1 VSAPAHARLAV
12 LALALAA
19 CAHRGPVAPLDPALV
34 PFNADLRAA
43 ELRTLSRTIAESY
56 SHLAAKEAEWGFSL
70 DALTARH
77 ERAIREAT
85 TWKRYEQVMVSYAS
99 AFHDTHLAWRRA
111 RGAREAR
118 RRIARLGLSTRFV
131 GEALL
136 VSEVWPGSAVER
148 AAVAVGDEVLAIDGE
163 PVAGRLA
170 DFERVRSLSRRE
182 AARHDFGEDWPASRY
197 DATDA
202 PAARRLTLSRGGATR
217 ELEVAPETAPPPGRR
232 RPASLAIERRRD
244 ATVLR
249 LRSLQEVI
257 PPASLDQLAAAVFP
271 TEQSGVPGLV
281 VDLRDNAGGY
291 ENQARALVGRLTA
304 HPVVGARLRVR
315 LGPRSRS
322 EHGAWQA
329 LVADPAMPGWSSLQ
343 DVTAAP
349 HAARDFPARIAVVID
364 AGCRSSCETLAL
376 LLRALGA
383 RLFGATTGGSSGAP
397 ITFTMPWSKAQV
409 TIPVWELFDLDGHP
423 VEGRG
428 VAPDEPVEPTAADL
442 IEGRDRPLELAVEWA
457 STRFA
462 ALSTED
468 EGATSRP
475 SN

>member
-1 VSAPAHARLAV
+1 MSAPARLRHA
-12 LALALAA
+12 ALALAVA
-19 CAHRGPVAPLDPALV
+19 GCAHRGPVAPLDPAAV

-43 ELRTLSRTIAESY
+43 ELRTLSRTLEESY
-56 SHLAAKEAEWGFSL
+56 SHLRAKEAEWGFSL

-77 ERAIREAT
+77 ERAIRDAT
-85 TWKRYEQVMVSYAS
+85 TWKRYEQVMVSYVS

-111 RGAREAR
+111 RGAGEPR
-118 RRIARLGLSTRFV
+118 RRIARLGLSSRFV

-136 VSEVWPGSAVER
+136 VSEVWPGSAAER
-148 AAVAVGDEVLAIDGE
+148 AGIAVGDEVLAIDGE
-163 PVAGRLA
+163 TVAQRLA
-170 DFERVRSLSRRE
+170 DFERVRSMSRRE
-182 AARHDFGEDWPASRY
+182 AARHDFGADWPAARY
-197 DATDA
+197 DAAAA
-202 PAARRLTLSRGGATR
+202 PAARRLTLVRGGQTR

-232 RPASLAIERRRD
+232 RPATIAIEQHKD

-257 PPASLDQLAAAVFP
+257 PPASLDQLAAALLP
-271 TEQSGVPGLV
+271 EQSGVAGLV
-281 VDLRDNAGGY
+281 IDLRDNAGGY

-397 ITFTMPWSKAQV
+397 IAFTMPWSKAQV